1 MEPEQSSS
9 PESQPPT
16 RSTSSSSQRETAHS
30 GKPAP
35 TVKGLHL
42 EEWALA
48 ALGLLSIVGFGLTR
62 FSADRSFRYWL
73 YVSPLFA
80 AVSLFSGW
88 NKARKEGESIGD
100 ILRVQILH
108 WASLPL
114 AIFVVFRLEST
125 HQLSGPDAGLVTL
138 LTIALLTYLAGVHF
152 DWRMAVLGVAL
163 AIGALAAVLVAAFF
177 WVFLVVALGAGAVAW
192 SWRRRA
198 A

>member
-1 MEPEQSSS
+1 MEPQ
-9 PESQPPT
+9 QPPSSASPPAG
-16 RSTSSSSQRETAHS
+16 RSTERPTGSTGRSE
-30 GKPAP
+30 KPAA
-35 TVKGLHL
+35 TAKGLHL
-42 EEWALA
+42 EEWALV
-48 ALGLLSIVGFGLTR
+48 ALGVLSIVGFGLTR

-73 YVSPLFA
+73 YVSPVFA
-80 AVSLFSGW
+80 AVSLLIGW
-88 NKARKEGESIGD
+88 SKARKEGESIGD

-114 AIFVVFRLEST
+114 AIFVVFRLEAT

-152 DWRMAVLGVAL
+152 DWRMAALGVAL

-177 WVFLVVALGAGAVAW
+177 WVFLVVALLAGAAAW
-192 SWRRRA
+192 GWRRRA